1 MTLTLQPFAFNGK
14 LYSLR
19 DVTHKKRGP
28 WMGWGDKESP
38 KVFPHSRFD
47 EKKNRSEIQK
57 TRNQRGPEREAEWRW
72 SWGGEGTGGGVNQK
86 ERKRGAREGK
96 IRERSGKE
104 RGKGNRELDSF
115 SRFFDPRHVHFIR
128 ANLRFTKIGL
138 PHTTFSL
145 SESRTIHRL
154 TDSSSFASPMRR
166 N

>member
-1 MTLTLQPFAFNGK
+1 MANYIHCVT
-14 LYSLR
+14 SLIR
-19 DVTHKKRGP
+19 NVVREWDEGTKNRQKFSHIHGSMKKKIGLKSRKRGI
-28 WMGWGDKESP
+28 KEDP
-38 KVFPHSRFD
+38 KEKQNDD
-47 EKKNRSEIQK
+47 EV
-57 TRNQRGPEREAEWRW
+57 
-72 SWGGEGTGGGVNQK
+72 GEGRVRGGVNQR